1 MIKKIED
8 LGVKELVEL
17 SDKNWEWVS
26 EKERLSECFIR
37 KYFDFL
43 DVVRICIFQDLS
55 ESFIHD
61 FRDRLV
67 WRLICKHQKMS
78 EVFMNEH
85 LDYLTDLYMKEVC
98 KYQELSECFIRKN
111 IKHIDWKMIAEY
123 QDLEEAFIEEF
134 QKSLDMKTVSE
145 FQYLSEEFRNKHS
158 LAVSN
163 DNWLYKDINYKRA
176 VIVNTRLYDCHEDYF
191 IAYKAIW
198 PNRYSTHKFHFQF
211 REFIVGNTYECK
223 ADFTNKEYSFGL
235 SVSTKRREELFRK
248 VTNASDVIK
257 VKIYY
262 KDVAGV
268 FPNYYDDGSIRCKKL
283 TVLS

>member
-17 SDKNWEWVS
+17 SDKNWEWLS

-37 KYFDFL
+37 KYFDNL
-43 DVVRICIFQDLS
+43 DVVRICMFQTLS

-61 FRDRLV
+61 YKDRLV
-67 WRLICKHQKMS
+67 WRLICKHQKLS

-85 LDYLTDLYMKEVC
+85 LEYLTWKEVC
-98 KYQELSECFIRKN
+98 IYQELKDEFLRQN
-111 IKHIDWKMIAEY
+111 LKHLDWRMIAIY
-123 QDLEEAFIEEF
+123 QDLNESFIKDF
-134 QKSLDMKTVSE
+134 KDCLDMESVCE
-145 FQYLSEEFRNKHS
+145 YQYLSEEFRNKHS
-158 LAVSN
+158 LTVSK
-163 DNWLYKDINYKRA
+163 DNWLYKDVDYKRA
-176 VIVNTRLYDCHEDYF
+176 AIVNTGLYNCYEDYF
-191 IAYKAIW
+191 IAYKAILSD
-198 PNRYSTHKFHFQF
+198 RYSTNKFYFQL
-211 REFIVGNTYECK
+211 REFIIGNTYECK

-235 SVSTKRREELFRK
+235 SVSTKNREEFFKK
-248 VTNASDVIK
+248 VINASDVCK

-268 FPNYYDDGSIRCKKL
+268 FPNYYNDGTVRCKKL